1 MLGPEDFQGMTAKEV
16 KLKIAPRVGVSH
28 FWPHFFRPHCCFAL
42 RDEVFTEAVK
52 IMLVVLNFKPL
63 DSALKRRMNKAA
75 EVDDCRCLE
84 PILRRPSDPNIMVE
98 KQYTPLMRSAMRG
111 NTGTLRLFLE
121 ATANQMSAKG
131 IV

>member
-1 MLGPEDFQGMTAKEV
+1 M
-16 KLKIAPRVGVSH
+16 KLKIAPWVGVSH
-28 FWPHFFRPHCCFAL
+28 FRQQFFRPHCCFAL
-42 RDEVFTEAVK
+42 RDDEVFTEAVK

-84 PILRRPSDPNIMVE
+84 PILRRPSDPNLMVE